1 MKKVSSKV
9 IKSAPF
15 VDRRLRDDSSKNKY
29 RRTDDIPP
37 QNISFD
43 PVRHEFRRESGD
55 IAPNRRTGVPNRR
68 TQDRTKSHAINSATY
83 KVTSGKLKTSNR
95 NCPRRR
101 LLDFYA

>member
-29 RRTDDIPP
+29 RRTNDIPP

-43 PVRHEFRRESGD
+43 P
-55 IAPNRRTGVPNRR
+55 A
-68 TQDRTKSHAINSATY
+68 QDGTKSHAINSATY
-83 KVTSGKLKTSNR
+83 KVTSGKLKTSKR